1 MIMETG
7 DKHTPSEI
15 LSSSLYCNEA
25 TAATGYVLS
34 ISPFNLPGP
43 RDHQSLLN
51 ISPSLNMGEKMSSLW
66 VAGAPSNMDE

>member
-1 MIMETG
+1 MFFKAHLFQTKDHDRSIQMMMETG

-34 ISPFNLPGP
+34 I
-43 RDHQSLLN
+43 
-51 ISPSLNMGEKMSSLW
+51 
-66 VAGAPSNMDE
+66 